1 MKTVGLVVAVEL
13 AALKRRY
20 GEPLETRIVCSQ
32 RILHYRTERFA
43 LYVIRSG
50 AGEIAAAAATQL
62 LLCAYHVDV
71 IVNFGVV
78 GALTEEASTHRLC
91 AVKSVVHYQFDT
103 SQADG
108 AAVGRYFEL
117 PDIHI
122 PTDETL
128 LRAAMERVPDLR
140 AVVCASG
147 DQFIGGSEERTA
159 LHERFG
165 ADICEME
172 AAGIALTAY
181 RCGVP
186 CLLIKMVSDGL
197 HGGAEEFFQEF
208 RRASDLCLAALEQAM
223 EAI

>member
-1 MKTVGLVVAVEL
+1 MKTIGLVVAVEL
-13 AALKRRY
+13 AALKQRY
-20 GEPLETRIVCSQ
+20 GEPLETRLVCNH
-32 RILHYRTERFA
+32 RILHYRTERFE
-43 LYVIRSG
+43 LYVLRSG

-62 LLCAYHVDV
+62 LICACGVDMV
-71 IVNFGVV
+71 ANFGVV

-108 AAVGRYFEL
+108 SAPGRYYEL
-117 PDIHI
+117 PDVYI

-128 LRAAMERVPDLR
+128 LRAAMERVSALR

-147 DQFIGGSEERTA
+147 DRFVGSSEERIA

-172 AAGIALTAY
+172 AAGIALTAH

-197 HGGAEEFFQEF
+197 HGGAEEFYREFQ
-208 RRASDLCLAALEQAM
+208 RASELCLAALEQAL
-223 EAI
+223 EAV

>member
-1 MKTVGLVVAVEL
+1 MRAVGLVVAVEL
-13 AALKRRY
+13 AALRQRY
-20 GEPLETRIVCSQ
+20 GEPLEVRTVCNQ
-32 RILHYRTERFA
+32 RILHYRTERCE

-62 LLCAYHVDV
+62 LLCVCGV
-71 IVNFGVV
+71 EMIVNFGVV
-78 GALTEEASTHRLC
+78 GALTEDAGARRLC

-108 AAVGRYFEL
+108 SVPGRYLEL
-117 PDIHI
+117 PDVYI

-128 LRAAMERVPDLR
+128 LRAAMARVDGLR
-140 AVVCASG
+140 AVICASG
-147 DQFIGGSEERTA
+147 DRFVGNSEERIA

-172 AAGIALTAY
+172 AAGIALTAH

-197 HGGAEEFFQEF
+197 YGGAEEFYREF
-208 RRASDLCLAALEQAM
+208 ARASALCLAALE
-223 EAI
+223 EALEII